1 MKKTIKPGVDEEVI
15 VLGEVIKKSVMPE
28 IFRLATANRAE
39 LEKTVKSVMAAQGFK
54 KPGSVMAM
62 LESDL
67 GG

>member
-54 KPGSVMAM
+54 PAFA
-62 LESDL
+62 
-67 GG
+67 